1 MKPTIKNAAL
11 IFFAVLSFGLILALI
26 FSKEDTTQ
34 SDNLKREIRLL
45 KQLSNKYQDSIRMID
60 KQRAEAYKELIILG
74 NMTTELQNEL
84 NEANIKTIKTKK
96 QLENEKSKS
105 IIIPDSTIIDS
116 IFTSILQG
124 R

>member
-11 IFFAVLSFGLILALI
+11 IFFAVLSFGLVLALI
-26 FSKEDTTQ
+26 FSKEDITE

-45 KQLSNKYQDSIRMID
+45 KQLSNKYQDSIKTID
-60 KQRAEAYKELIILG
+60 KQRAEAYKELILLG
-74 NMTTELQNEL
+74 NITTELQKEL

-96 QLENEKSKS
+96 QLENEKRKS
-105 IIIPDSTIIDS
+105 IIIPDSTTIDS

>member
-11 IFFAVLSFGLILALI
+11 IFFAILSFGLALALI
-26 FSKEDTTQ
+26 FSKEDTTTQ
-34 SDNLKREIRLL
+34 DNLKREIRLL
-45 KQLSNKYQDSIRMID
+45 KQLSNKYQDSIRTID

-74 NMTTELQNEL
+74 NMTTELQREL

-96 QLENEKSKS
+96 RLKNEERKS
-105 IIIPDSTIIDS
+105 IIIPDSTTIDS
-116 IFTSILQG
+116 LFTSILQG

>member
-1 MKPTIKNAAL
+1 M
-11 IFFAVLSFGLILALI
+11 LSFGLILALI
-26 FSKEDTTQ
+26 FSKEDTTE
-34 SDNLKREIRLL
+34 SDNLKREIWLL
-45 KQLSNKYQDSIRMID
+45 KQQSNKYQDSIRMID

-96 QLENEKSKS
+96 QLENEKRKI
-105 IIIPDSTIIDS
+105 IIIPDSTTIDS